1 MFVTPMNMA
10 CSKFLQKLIQN
21 ETPNNTHNKNLTDV
35 QCRSKIYHLLVF
47 QDFFLYHG
55 NILQQFIIKYIFSLL
70 RQSYANFQLQRPS
83 KIMIMLI
90 FVVMALAENTYTS
103 FLVCLIQFYHFL
115 VPNML
120 GTCCLDFI
128 D

>member
-21 ETPNNTHNKNLTDV
+21 ETPNNTHDKNLTDV

-70 RQSYANFQLQRPS
+70 RQSYANFQLERPS
-83 KIMIMLI
+83 KIMLMLI
-90 FVVMALAENTYTS
+90 FVVMALAEYLRRYTR
-103 FLVCLIQFYHFL
+103 F
-115 VPNML
+115 P
-120 GTCCLDFI
+120 
-128 D
+128 